1 MYLCIN
7 MLILDPVPFW
17 ILSYGCAQRNLL
29 EGCCVSVQ
37 HLKANLPS
45 YAPGY
50 YEQNVLAFLFY
61 TKPQLLD
68 VVFLDASAYGLNCW

>member
-1 MYLCIN
+1 M
-7 MLILDPVPFW
+7 
-17 ILSYGCAQRNLL
+17 
-29 EGCCVSVQ
+29 EGWCVSVQ

-68 VVFLDASAYGLNCW
+68 MVFLDASAYGLNCW